1 MKFLIDQDVYATA
14 TKFLIDVGHD
24 VIVVAQ
30 MGLAQA
36 SDEEILRVAQAENRI
51 LITRDR
57 DYGNLVFVRAIAT
70 GVIYLR
76 VLPKTVNAVHNELAG
91 VIENHSEVELKGEFV
106 VVEPDGHRFRKPL
119 S

>member
-1 MKFLIDQDVYATA
+1 
-14 TKFLIDVGHD
+14 
-24 VIVVAQ
+24 
-30 MGLAQA
+30 
-36 SDEEILRVAQAENRI
+36 
-51 LITRDR
+51 
-57 DYGNLVFVRAIAT
+57 VRAIAT

-76 VLPKTVNAVHNELAG
+76 VLPKTVNAVNNELAG